1 MSDLPDWAFDEAREW
16 LATQCDSKGVIPN
29 APSRTASLAALLLR
43 VHLDALQP
51 LRVEDLL
58 AGQPRCACGVPG
70 PEKESRGYW
79 RQVRVVGKVRRR
91 ATVAYHIRATSSASA
106 SVKVQDL
113 PLERFRRDRPIGHYG
128 IVDAPAPERRA

>member
-70 PEKESRGYW
+70 PEKERECHADYYDGETFAIDSGGEYGPTNVCKCGCHRLSTPEEALKVMGAGQ
-79 RQVRVVGKVRRR
+79 RLVKMREIGGGK
-91 ATVAYHIRATSSASA
+91 
-106 SVKVQDL
+106 
-113 PLERFRRDRPIGHYG
+113 
-128 IVDAPAPERRA
+128 